1 MTPYVMLSAHDG
13 GRQHAAPTVVSI
25 YNYMQPVTA
34 VAVSALSGVAVFQP
48 SQGLAM
54 LLVFAG
60 VALVTKSKS
69 KRDMEMTQP
78 LPRRTIPTQASR
90 HIHAN
95 MHLYSLAK

>member
-1 MTPYVMLSAHDG
+1 MLSAHDG

-69 KRDMEMTQP
+69 KRDMEMTQAAAKENDT
-78 LPRRTIPTQASR
+78 RTLNQRAFFVFPMALKGFAR
-90 HIHAN
+90 H
-95 MHLYSLAK
+95 

>member
-1 MTPYVMLSAHDG
+1 MLSAHEG

-69 KRDMEMTQP
+69 KRDMEMTQ
-78 LPRRTIPTQASR
+78 A
-90 HIHAN
+90 A
-95 MHLYSLAK
+95 AKENDTHTGQ